1 MNTPDQL
8 DSASYASWQRTAK
21 SYGLTDQ
28 ESDSVIAEALRLH
41 RFNGYFKTLC
51 QQKKA
56 DRR

>member
-1 MNTPDQL
+1 MNQL
-8 DSASYASWQRTAK
+8 DPASYASWQRIAK

-51 QQKKA
+51 QRKKA
-56 DRR
+56 ERR